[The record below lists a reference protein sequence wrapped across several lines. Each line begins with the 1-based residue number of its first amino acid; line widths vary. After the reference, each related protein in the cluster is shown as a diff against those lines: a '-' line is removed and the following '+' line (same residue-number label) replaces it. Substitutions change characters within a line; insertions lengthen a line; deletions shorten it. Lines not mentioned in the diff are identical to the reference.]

1 VGPQRTERLIQI
13 YRDAIRAAVPVGKF
27 VNNQV
32 TGNTVAYCAEDRRKA
47 VERGAEL
54 IDWYRHQQR
63 LRDAIV
69 WQGYEISK
77 LPDTYRWHYQR
88 TLADAA
94 RQDDTSSLGLIQQG
108 GRFCIGDPD
117 DCLRYLEMYEA
128 MGLDEIMPLFQ
139 VGSISHG
146 EVMETLRLFGKY
158 IIPHFQG
165 KAQGSVG

>member
-1 VGPQRTERLIQI
+1 VGPQRTERRIQI
-13 YRDAIRAAVPVGKF
+13 YREAIRAAVPIAKF

-32 TGNTVAYCAEDRRKA
+32 TGSTVAYGAEDRRQA
-47 VERGAEL
+47 FARGAER
-54 IDWYRHQQR
+54 IEWYRHQQR

-69 WQGYEISK
+69 WQDDAISK
-77 LPDTYRWHYQR
+77 LPDPYRWHYQR

-117 DCLRYLEMYEA
+117 DGIRYLEMDET

-139 VGSISHG
+139 LGPISHE
-146 EVMETLRLFGKY
+146 EVMEALRLFGKY
-158 IIPHFQG
+158 IIPHFQA
-165 KAQGSVG
+165 KAQASLG